1 MLWSRLGART
11 QGALGLLPVLTCKM
25 TFRAMLGPSLLC
37 SLSPQSICGM
47 GEVGGWGHMV
57 AYLFRGEEGRQPL
70 LPFAP
75 SLNVKKGHSSPL
87 LEDESCWA
95 SLPSPS

>member
-11 QGALGLLPVLTCKM
+11 QGAPGPLPVLTCKM
-25 TFRAMLGPSLLC
+25 TFRAMFQPSLLF

-57 AYLFRGEEGRQPL
+57 AEERR
-70 LPFAP
+70 PFFP
-75 SLNVKKGHSSPL
+75 FLHLSMPRSPTTTTT
-87 LEDESCWA
+87 S
-95 SLPSPS
+95 